1 MSYKPGVGSTT
12 GVLTVTSEIIC
23 GSFDEILSRYSTN
36 VIERQKY
43 LFEIINYVTFNSI
56 FGFPCDYN
64 I

>member
-36 VIERQKY
+36 IIERPIY
-43 LFEIINYVTFNSI
+43 LFEIINI
-56 FGFPCDYN
+56 